1 MIDKK
6 SDVVQRFVNA
16 SIEGW
21 YNYLY
26 GDNTKANE
34 LIKKD
39 NPEMTD
45 GQIQYS
51 IAKMKE
57 YGIVESGDALDKGI
71 GCITDAHYKKFF
83 DEMVAIKVFKPDTD
97 YTKAFTTK
105 YVCKSVG
112 MTLKK

>member
-1 MIDKK
+1 
-6 SDVVQRFVNA
+6 VQRFVDA

-21 YNYLY
+21 YNYLH
-26 GDNTKANE
+26 GDNSKANE

-45 GQIQYS
+45 GQLAYS
-51 IAKMKE
+51 VAKMKE
-57 YGIVESGDALDKGI
+57 YGIIESGDSLDKGI

-83 DEMVAIKVFKPDTD
+83 DEMTAIKVFKTDTD

-105 YVCKSVG
+105 FVCKG
-112 MTLKK
+112 TGIALKK